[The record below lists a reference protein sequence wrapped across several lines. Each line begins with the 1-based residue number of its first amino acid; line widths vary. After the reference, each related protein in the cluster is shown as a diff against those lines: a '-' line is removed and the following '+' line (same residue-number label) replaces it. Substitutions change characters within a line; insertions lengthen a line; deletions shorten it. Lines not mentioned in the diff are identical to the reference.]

1 MRGLICVV
9 LSLFIGVGVLYGLTD
24 GFTAL
29 TAETARRQT
38 IAATTPVVPDIQ
50 LLDQAGRVLSLHS
63 ALANDG
69 RVAIVVFFYTRCMS
83 LCLAQGFVTER
94 LQNAINVSGLQSKI
108 RLVSISFDPRDGTDD
123 LRRYA
128 GRMNANAAVWRF
140 WSVPDARQRHAL
152 LSLFGITV
160 VPAPLGE
167 FVHNAAFHVV
177 SSDGRLRLIVDEDEP
192 GLALQK
198 AQQLAVLLDQRG
210 DQ

>member
-1 MRGLICVV
+1 MQGLISVV
-9 LSLFIGVGVLYGLTD
+9 LSLCAGVGVLYGLTD

-29 TAETARRQT
+29 TAETARRQAVALT
-38 IAATTPVVPDIQ
+38 IPEVPDVQ
-50 LLDQAGRVLSLHS
+50 LVNQGDQRVSFRRE
-63 ALANDG
+63 LADDG
-69 RVAIVVFFYTRCMS
+69 RVAIVVFFYTRCVA

-94 LQNAINVSGLQSKI
+94 LQNAINISGLQHRI
-108 RLVSISFDPRDGTDD
+108 RLISISFDPRDEADD

-128 GRMNANAAVWRF
+128 GRMNANSSVWRF

-152 LSLFGITV
+152 LALFGITV

-177 SSDGRLRLIVDEDEP
+177 DPEGRLRLIVDEDEP

-198 AQQLAVLLDQRG
+198 AQQLAGLLDQRG

>member
-1 MRGLICVV
+1 MRGLISVV
-9 LSLFIGVGVLYGLTD
+9 LSLCAGVGVLYGLTD

-29 TAETARRQT
+29 TAETARRQ
-38 IAATTPVVPDIQ
+38 AVALTTPVVPDV
-50 LLDQAGRVLSLHS
+50 LLLSQDDQRVSFRRE
-63 ALANDG
+63 LADDG
-69 RVAIVVFFYTRCMS
+69 RVAIVVFFYTRCVS

-108 RLVSISFDPRDGTDD
+108 RLVSISFDPRDGLDD

-128 GRMNANAAVWRF
+128 TRMNANPSIWSF
-140 WSVPDARQRHAL
+140 WSMPDARQRHAL

-177 SSDGRLRLIVDEDEP
+177 GPDGRLRLIVDEDEP

-198 AQQLAVLLDQRG
+198 AQELVTQIDRRG
-210 DQ
+210 AQ

>member
-1 MRGLICVV
+1 MRGLISVV
-9 LSLFIGVGVLYGLTD
+9 LSLCAGVGVLYGLTD

-29 TAETARRQT
+29 TAETARRQAVALT
-38 IAATTPVVPDIQ
+38 NPVVPDV
-50 LLDQAGRVLSLHS
+50 LLLSQDDQRVSFRRE
-63 ALANDG
+63 LADDG
-69 RVAIVVFFYTRCMS
+69 RVAIVVFFYTRCVS

-108 RLVSISFDPRDGTDD
+108 RLVSISFDPRDGLDD

-128 GRMNANAAVWRF
+128 TRMNANPSIWSF
-140 WSVPDARQRHAL
+140 WSMPDARQRHAL

-177 SSDGRLRLIVDEDEP
+177 GPDGRLRLIVDEDEP

-198 AQQLAVLLDQRG
+198 ALELVTQIDRRG
-210 DQ
+210 AQ